1 MADGTTSYDI
11 LLKAMEQA
19 QEWVKDALTKTP
31 GVNTGEERIEQ
42 YKQLYQQAIT
52 AIAAAAREG
61 IKKYREE

>member
-1 MADGTTSYDI
+1 MADDTNPYDI
-11 LLKAMEQA
+11 LLEAMEQA

-52 AIAAAAREG
+52 AIAAAALEG
-61 IKKYREE
+61 MKKYRGE